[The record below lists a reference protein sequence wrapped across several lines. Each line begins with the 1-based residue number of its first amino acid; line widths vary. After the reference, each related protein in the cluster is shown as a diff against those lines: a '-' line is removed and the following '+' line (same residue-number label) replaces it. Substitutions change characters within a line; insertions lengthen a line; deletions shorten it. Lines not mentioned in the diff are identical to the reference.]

1 MKYSSSESRVSS
13 QQSLIMGK
21 NWENSMN
28 KLEFWRNGERLL
40 IDLPLLQLIYSV
52 IIPNSSTRYSLPFF
66 LPSSLFHSQVDTILP
81 ATISTSF
88 ATLFCMIIVCFLF
101 MYNLFTV
108 LVASSSIASICI
120 GVFGL
125 LSYWGIDL
133 DPISMATTIMS
144 IGFSVDFP
152 AHVTYHYFREGLED
166 SQAAPSKRIARWRNE
181 GGDWLSLLLFRSL
194 VAIGFP
200 LLQCG
205 ISTILFVCC
214 LLFVPTYMSEVSPP
228 PLSPSVLDPSKTS
241 YPVISTGLRED
252 NDSRCLSWSNSR
264 SNGRSRIPLC
274 IH

>member
-1 MKYSSSESRVSS
+1 MAWIPTLKC
-13 QQSLIMGK
+13 
-21 NWENSMN
+21 
-28 KLEFWRNGERLL
+28 
-40 IDLPLLQLIYSV
+40 IYSIWWERKV
-52 IIPNSSTRYSLPFF
+52 CFFCLKNNEKFFIRIKSFFATVSYHGAKLGEFDEQTRILKKWRTTADRFAPLAVDIFSDNSQFIDQVSHSIPSLFISLP
-66 LPSSLFHSQVDTILP
+66 SQVDTILP

-166 SQAAPSKRIARWRNE
+166 SQAAPSKRIAR
-181 GGDWLSLLLFRSL
+181 
-194 VAIGFP
+194 
-200 LLQCG
+200 
-205 ISTILFVCC
+205 
-214 LLFVPTYMSEVSPP
+214 
-228 PLSPSVLDPSKTS
+228 
-241 YPVISTGLRED
+241 
-252 NDSRCLSWSNSR
+252 
-264 SNGRSRIPLC
+264 
-274 IH
+274 